1 MLLSLALCS
10 CAQLGMIDDG
20 TSVSWLRTN
29 GGNLLGPVKLP
40 RHGDGYRIPK
50 RWATRGLNYGT
61 DEMVSLLVHMGRE
74 MKKKFPR
81 ALIGVA
87 DISLAKGGGSAWHR
101 SHQGGRDTDLL
112 IFGKTIA
119 GKRVNGTAMRYFDEA
134 GVTVKETGPKPR
146 PKLRFDVERTWHMVR
161 VALTNPIARVQYMF
175 IYDPLK
181 QQLLDYALRIGEP
194 RALLQQAS
202 YVLHQPSDSA
212 KHNDHIHMR
221 IYCSAE
227 DLRVGC
233 IDRGDLRWTK
243 KHSKYTYAGYQSP
256 NPHATVTSA
265 LPLPVPVGL
274 TLPFR

>member
-1 MLLSLALCS
+1 
-10 CAQLGMIDDG
+10 MIDDG

-29 GGNLLGPVKLP
+29 GGKLLGPVKLP
-40 RHGDGYRIPK
+40 RRGEGYRIPK

-61 DEMVSLLVHMGRE
+61 DEMISLLVYMGRA
-74 MKKKFPR
+74 MDQKYPG

-87 DISLAKGGGSAWHR
+87 DISLPSGGGSAWHR

-112 IFGKTIA
+112 MFGKTAA
-119 GKRVNGTAMRYFDEA
+119 GKSVNPTSMRYYDEA
-134 GVTVKETGPKPR
+134 GRTIANPSDPKP
-146 PKLRFDVERTWHMVR
+146 KLNFDVARTWHMVR
-161 VALTNPIARVQYMF
+161 AALTNPIARVQYMF

-181 QQLLDYALRIGEP
+181 QRLLDYALRIGEP
-194 RALLQQAS
+194 RALIQQAS

-227 DLRVGC
+227 DLRLGC

-243 KHSKYTYAGYQSP
+243 KHSKYANATRQSP
-256 NPHATVTSA
+256 QPMATVVNA
-265 LPLPVPVGL
+265 LPLPVPVAP